1 MMRLVENIALR
12 SPVASPEVP
21 ALETSVCGARTR
33 EEVQRYIAGVFQ
45 ISYGAQLNDFM
56 PLLVSL
62 REHGHLTSALGLR
75 GAAGNTL
82 FSEQYLDE
90 PVEAHVQAVFG
101 RQTRRERVLEMGNLV
116 ASNPGHAALLYTL
129 VGCAMYQA
137 GVDYLLFTANRAVR
151 ASLKRSGLASV
162 PIAAADRR
170 RLDATGEDWGS
181 YYNGDPRVMLG
192 DVRAAMASCLVNPL
206 IAGIL
211 RFYQSSIDELV
222 DVIQLHLK

>member
-1 MMRLVENIALR
+1 MRLVESITLR
-12 SPVASPEVP
+12 SRAASPEVP
-21 ALETSVCGARTR
+21 ALEAHVFGAGAR

-45 ISYGAQLNDFM
+45 ISYGAQLTEFM

-62 REHGHLTSALGLR
+62 RDHGHLTSALGLR

-90 PVEAHVQAVFG
+90 PVEAHIRAVFG
-101 RQTRRERVLEMGNLV
+101 CHTRRERVLEMGNLA

-151 ASLKRSGLASV
+151 VSLKRSGLTSV
-162 PIAAADRR
+162 PIAQADRH
-170 RLDATGEDWGS
+170 RLDAMGEDWGS

-192 DVRAAMASCLVNPL
+192 DVRAAMASSLVNPL
-206 IAGIL
+206 IAGFMC
-211 RFYQSSIDELV
+211 FYQSSIDELV
-222 DVIQLHLK
+222 GVIQLHLK